1 MTEDII
7 SVFISKMRTMLITCH
22 FSYQPVLAGA
32 AGSILGAP
40 PPNVNPPK
48 VAAAGAPKVAAGA
61 GVGTPNDAATGAPK
75 VGAALGVP
83 VEPKSKAGDIQCEE
97 ED

>member
-1 MTEDII
+1 M
-7 SVFISKMRTMLITCH
+7 
-22 FSYQPVLAGA
+22 
-32 AGSILGAP
+32 
-40 PPNVNPPK
+40 
-48 VAAAGAPKVAAGA
+48 AAGA